1 MDMSEGSNTWRSIV
15 DEYKRARLALE
26 QLVEN
31 EEGTIR
37 TQAEELVVNLDNH
50 FHKLEDRMQRTV
62 VFDLSLASPLPPPID
77 RHNLKGILAYRAWNM
92 QIKGFLSP
100 SIMSSNPTWD
110 NELAFADTPPHTSNH
125 NGLHAMR
132 LENWE
137 SNRYQDFVSGV
148 VDLYGKVIEHEDGVL
163 RAECARIACLLVTV
177 TSENQVVLLITG
189 LYELLRHNY
198 PNTLVYPVSPYQKK
212 LFLWREVLVNYR
224 AIPTI
229 IEMNRERRSIW

>member
-1 MDMSEGSNTWRSIV
+1 MDAYYSSWASVE

-26 QLVEN
+26 QLVKN
-31 EEGTIR
+31 EEGSLR
-37 TQAEELVVNLDNH
+37 TQAEELITNLDAH
-50 FHKLEDRMQRTV
+50 FHKLEARIERTV
-62 VFDLSLASPLPPPID
+62 HLEHSLTSPLPPPID

-92 QIKGFLSP
+92 KIKGSLSP
-100 SIMSSNPTWD
+100 TIVSSNTAWD
-110 NELAFADTPPHTSNH
+110 REIAFADSPPSRDNH
-125 NGLHAMR
+125 HGLHATR

-163 RAECARIACLLVTV
+163 RAECARIACLFITV
-177 TSENQVVLLITG
+177 TNQNEVVLLITG
-189 LYELLRHNY
+189 VYELLKHNY
-198 PNTLVYPVSPYQKK
+198 PNTPIYMVSTYQKK